1 MRSSGIAAF
10 SRTEDFNQPITVC
23 GHAHTQS
30 CPVFTCETQYLK
42 MPQLNKPDE
51 NIETEDNQEN
61 GSRPE
66 EEFETEENQTNSSK
80 PEEEFQTE
88 ENQTN
93 ISKPEEE
100 FETKDNQ
107 EEHTLEGNSEVD
119 SYVTGSTPKCQMP
132 TPSSGSGYISEIKVS
147 LNKQDERKL
156 LHGYQKID
164 VNLNKGAGG
173 EEVYIWY
180 KRSYSSALIT
190 RIQLSFKEEMW
201 KGLKEAYYTKVD
213 GNLNQGAEGNT
224 INLWF
229 YKGRSEYDVPIEDI
243 SITTS
248 PEEEEKM
255 FESSWERLAC
265 NLNRRAGGNNI
276 HLWVK
281 RSRPTYICDLAAT
294 EGFDKDAEMFN
305 KGYIRVDEDTNRGTR
320 GDYVFIWYRLTT
332 SRDTAIRDMQVSITK
347 EEYEGFTKAGYK
359 LVDQD
364 LNQKTTGTPVYLW
377 YRKDQ
382 PITNFSLMV
391 KETDLEKY
399 KNVIQ
404 FIKKNL
410 NEGNDGCTEYLWY
423 YRKEEPLTRRA
434 ITDIAVSFNEEE
446 ERDLLLQGF
455 IAVPHSLHND
465 ERGNQVYLWYKIGT
479 EKPITYIRFSYNP
492 CETYSLQIQKF
503 QKYEKNL
510 NLASCGEPIYLLY
523 YRGTDSPPLVE
534 LDVFDCP
541 QNKFK
546 MLSFGWSSLDTSPY
560 NRFAGPKKDIYG
572 RTEKPTYISDIR
584 FSAGSEIKKLIRRW
598 LHSRK

>member
-1 MRSSGIAAF
+1 M
-10 SRTEDFNQPITVC
+10 
-23 GHAHTQS
+23 
-30 CPVFTCETQYLK
+30 L
-42 MPQLNKPDE
+42 
-51 NIETEDNQEN
+51 
-61 GSRPE
+61 
-66 EEFETEENQTNSSK
+66 
-80 PEEEFQTE
+80 
-88 ENQTN
+88 
-93 ISKPEEE
+93 
-100 FETKDNQ
+100 
-107 EEHTLEGNSEVD
+107 
-119 SYVTGSTPKCQMP
+119 

-156 LHGYQKID
+156 LNGYQKID

-213 GNLNQGAEGNT
+213 KNLNQGAEGNT

-229 YKGRSEYDVPIEDI
+229 YKGRSEHDVPIEDI

-248 PEEEEKM
+248 PDEEEKM
-255 FESSWERLAC
+255 FELSWERLAC

-281 RSRPTYICDLAAT
+281 RARPTYICDLAAT

-347 EEYEGFTKAGYK
+347 EEYEGFRKAGYK

-364 LNQKTTGTPVYLW
+364 LNQETTGTPVYLW

-404 FIKKNL
+404 LIKKNL

-423 YRKEEPLTRRA
+423 YRKEEPLRSRA

-455 IAVPHSLHND
+455 IAVPHSLYND
-465 ERGNQVYLWYKIGT
+465 ERGNQVYLWYKIG
-479 EKPITYIRFSYNP
+479 
-492 CETYSLQIQKF
+492 
-503 QKYEKNL
+503 
-510 NLASCGEPIYLLY
+510 
-523 YRGTDSPPLVE
+523 
-534 LDVFDCP
+534 
-541 QNKFK
+541 
-546 MLSFGWSSLDTSPY
+546 
-560 NRFAGPKKDIYG
+560 
-572 RTEKPTYISDIR
+572 
-584 FSAGSEIKKLIRRW
+584 SEIKKLIEDGYIQEKENLTNVPGKELYMCYRLTTDKENGLRDLKLTKSQEEHDVYKSLNYQAVEVEGGEAGTVLW
-598 LHSRK
+598 SSKDKGDEVIRSFVVAKNPEDQKLYEKNKHVLSMGSDAASVYLMKWHGDMSAD